1 MCYISRHLHC
11 KEVLDPHPPHLWEH
25 ELENPPKSRRPFH
38 VCHDDL
44 VVPDHASVEQ
54 RIKLK
59 FKRSKLA
66 EILSNAV
73 MYMSCIL
80 DIDAW
85 HILAYFVPRKPPK
98 PFIFSDIIGLM
109 TLHEALAQLVTSA
122 KRRLHGSKSVRYPRT
137 TPKDQNICHREIWQK
152 KISNVFTCAIHSW
165 DCMVFVVLAKRW
177 TNSCNT

>member
-1 MCYISRHLHC
+1 MCWCPKKILH
-11 KEVLDPHPPHLWEH
+11 VLYFKTFTLQRSSGSTSATSVGTRTGKS
-25 ELENPPKSRRPFH
+25 PKVRRPFH

-44 VVPDHASVEQ
+44 VVPDHASVEH

-98 PFIFSDIIGLM
+98 PFIFSQDIIGLM

-122 KRRLHGSKSVRYPRT
+122 KRRLHGSKIPVWGGP
-137 TPKDQNICHREIWQK
+137 QG
-152 KISNVFTCAIHSW
+152 
-165 DCMVFVVLAKRW
+165 
-177 TNSCNT
+177 